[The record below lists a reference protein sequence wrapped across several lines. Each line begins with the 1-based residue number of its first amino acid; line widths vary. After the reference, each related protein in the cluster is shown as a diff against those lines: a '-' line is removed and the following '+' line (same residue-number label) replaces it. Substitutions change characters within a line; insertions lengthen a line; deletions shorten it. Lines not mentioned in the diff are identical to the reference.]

1 MAIDLYP
8 HNKEAYE
15 KAKICIRESG
25 KAAIV
30 HPTGTGKSYIAFAFI
45 EENPNLQFLW
55 LSPND
60 YIFSTQ
66 INNLKVQQHIQFQNI
81 TFHTYAWLMW
91 NEDQIEEL
99 KPDFIIL
106 DEFHRAGALK
116 WGESI
121 KKLLE
126 VYPAVKLLGLTA
138 TNVRYLD
145 SQRDMADEI
154 FGGEIASYMSLA
166 EAMAKRILPLPK
178 YVISMFSYREKINH
192 YKNRISS
199 MKNKLKQKDC
209 ETLLEK
215 LRRKLENAVGVEQI
229 FAKHIKNKTG
239 KYIVFCANAEHM
251 YEMIAQVPL
260 WFCYVDR
267 TPHVYHVYSHNP
279 ETEKDFQKFL
289 KDNSPHL
296 KLLFCIDML
305 NEGIHVENVDGV
317 VLLRPTISPIVYK
330 QQIGRAL
337 ATGRKGTPLI
347 FDMVNNFDSLYNI
360 DSLKEDFDAMFLMY
374 GRRNEAEGFNDE
386 FEIVDEL
393 KECRD
398 LFSQLQ
404 RNLDSSWDEY
414 YRSLCIYKEFY
425 GNIDVPRRYT
435 DANHLYLGRWLERQK
450 SFYREGQLPHEQ
462 VQKLEVLGCKWDR
475 DLDRRFESMFQLLC
489 DYKEK
494 YGNVNVP
501 PKFKTAQGE
510 SLGNWCSNLR
520 ARYRL
525 GKIDEDRVRRLD
537 EIGFIW
543 QPYMSNWDECYAY
556 AKAYYETNGDLKVP
570 KRYMCEDGYKLGLWI
585 YTQRRVREGAVKGN
599 ISEEQIKRLDEI
611 GMEWKVIKN
620 DRFDEYVEAFI
631 QYKEKMGTCK
641 IPSDYVNED
650 GLLMGQWAY
659 RMKRNYREG
668 KLPEEK
674 YRKLDELGFLWNDYN
689 GQWYKQYEKA
699 KAFYEEYGHLSVSAK
714 YTKEHGGTLSQW
726 LNNQKKEYMK
736 EDHGKLDDEQT
747 ALLESLN
754 IELRN
759 RKDVLFMKG
768 LAALKKYADEYGDTL
783 VPRDY
788 VSKEGY
794 HLGNWVRH
802 IKDKYKN
809 GKLTDKQLL
818 SLNEIPMCFESIEV
832 IRARRYWDTMY
843 EEARK
848 YHKEHGNLNVPDKYE
863 TENGRKLYNWIA
875 QQRRIRKGTV
885 KHSIE
890 LTEERISKLD
900 ALGMNWGK

>member
-1 MAIDLYP
+1 MSNRNRNRIRDSNNGICDAVR
-8 HNKEAYE
+8 KE
-15 KAKICIRESG
+15 INR
-25 KAAIV
+25 
-30 HPTGTGKSYIAFAFI
+30 YI
-45 EENPNLQFLW
+45 
-55 LSPND
+55 
-60 YIFSTQ
+60 T
-66 INNLKVQQHIQFQNI
+66 
-81 TFHTYAWLMW
+81 MW
-91 NEDQIEEL
+91 NEDRITFL
-99 KPDFIIL
+99 KEFSPYMVTGYMGDIVSKNVSRHLEAGSLEAVIDTFQEIINL
-106 DEFHRAGALK
+106 TADYIPSLALK
-116 WGESI
+116 DISYGI
-121 KKLLE
+121 AFALCFKLL
-126 VYPAVKLLGLTA
+126 VYAKS
-138 TNVRYLD
+138 LD
-145 SQRDMADEI
+145 SKKFRKGEEYGSASFGTKADIDPFMDKENFFNNVI
-154 FGGEIASYMSLA
+154 LSATEKISLA
-166 EAMAKRILPLPK
+166 PRMKDPANNR
-178 YVISMFSYREKINH
+178 N
-192 YKNRISS
+192 KNVLI
-199 MKNKLKQKDC
+199 
-209 ETLLEK
+209 
-215 LRRKLENAVGVEQI
+215 VGGSGSG
-229 FAKHIKNKTG
+229 KT
-239 KYIVFCANAEHM
+239 
-251 YEMIAQVPL
+251 
-260 WFCYVDR
+260 
-267 TPHVYHVYSHNP
+267 
-279 ETEKDFQKFL
+279 
-289 KDNSPHL
+289 
-296 KLLFCIDML
+296 
-305 NEGIHVENVDGV
+305 
-317 VLLRPTISPIVYK
+317 
-330 QQIGRAL
+330 
-337 ATGRKGTPLI
+337 
-347 FDMVNNFDSLYNI
+347 
-360 DSLKEDFDAMFLMY
+360 
-374 GRRNEAEGFNDE
+374 
-386 FEIVDEL
+386 
-393 KECRD
+393 
-398 LFSQLQ
+398 
-404 RNLDSSWDEY
+404 
-414 YRSLCIYKEFY
+414 SLCIYKEFY

-462 VQKLEVLGCKWDR
+462 VQKLEALGCKWSR

-510 SLGNWCSNLR
+510 SLGNWCNNLR

-556 AKAYYETNGDLKVP
+556 AKEYYETHGDLKVP
-570 KRYMCEDGYKLGLWI
+570 KRYVCEDGYKLGLWI

-611 GMEWKVIKN
+611 GMEWTVIKN

-631 QYKEKMGTCK
+631 QYKKKMGTCK

-650 GLLMGQWAY
+650 GLLMGHWAY

-802 IKDKYKN
+802 IKDKYKY

-818 SLNEIPMCFESIEV
+818 SLNEIPMCFESIEI
-832 IRARRYWDTMY
+832 IRARQYWDTMY
-843 EEARK
+843 EEAKK
-848 YHKEHGNLNVPDKYE
+848 YYKEHGNLNVPDKYE